1 MSRPRKGEEGAK
13 EASEKWHKT
22 MEARYGGA
30 SNFMRRIGAI
40 GGKNGHTGGFAANP
54 ELARIAGAIGGSMSR
69 RGPAIKKNKGS
80 KPKPMPAAK
89 IQTPEPAIVD
99 NRKGFLQWFLEKR
112 NK

>member
-40 GGKNGHTGGFAANP
+40 GGS
-54 ELARIAGAIGGSMSR
+54 RSR

>member
-40 GGKNGHTGGFAANP
+40 GAV
-54 ELARIAGAIGGSMSR
+54 R
-69 RGPAIKKNKGS
+69 R
-80 KPKPMPAAK
+80 
-89 IQTPEPAIVD
+89 
-99 NRKGFLQWFLEKR
+99 
-112 NK
+112 